1 MNYYEILGVDRNVSQ
16 KDLKKAYKKLAKK
29 WHPDL
34 NKDNLKVAEEKM
46 REINVAY
53 DTLSDEVK
61 RLDYNKKL
69 DAEPKAQRKSEKTSS
84 TQRTKQTTSKTSTS
98 AKVDFNNIQSSFESF
113 FGFNPKTKEVSNE
126 DKLNTFAKDRR
137 KKILSTPQIFL
148 KSSWGSKN
156 NNVKIQLIHGFD
168 WYHLSSFRVHGL

>member
-1 MNYYEILGVDRNVSQ
+1 MNYYEILGVERNVSQ
-16 KDLKKAYKKLAKK
+16 KDLKKAYKKLARR

-61 RLDYNKKL
+61 RLDYDKKI
-69 DAEPKAQRKSEKTSS
+69 DAQSQTQGQKKSGRTTSTQWQKKTSA
-84 TQRTKQTTSKTSTS
+84 RTSTTSG
-98 AKVDFNNIQSSFESF
+98 KVDFENIHSSFESF
-113 FGFNPKTKEVSNE
+113 FGFNPKTREVSNE

-137 KKILSTPQIFL
+137 KKNPLDTTNFFE
-148 KSSWGSKN
+148 KFM
-156 NNVKIQLIHGFD
+156 GFKK
-168 WYHLSSFRVHGL
+168 

>member
-1 MNYYEILGVDRNVSQ
+1 MNYYEILGVERNVTP
-16 KDLKKAYKKLAKK
+16 KDLKKAYKKLARK

-61 RLDYNKKL
+61 RLDYDKKI
-69 DAEPKAQRKSEKTSS
+69 DSQSQTQGQKKSGRTTSTQGQKKTSS
-84 TQRTKQTTSKTSTS
+84 RTSTTSG
-98 AKVDFNNIQSSFESF
+98 KVDFENIHSSFESF
-113 FGFNPKTKEVSNE
+113 WGFNPKTHEVSNE

-137 KKILSTPQIFL
+137 KKNPLDTTDFFE
-148 KSSWGSKN
+148 KFM
-156 NNVKIQLIHGFD
+156 GFKK
-168 WYHLSSFRVHGL
+168 